1 MSRLRVGWI
10 LHELAGNR
18 QKKKTHNDAMDI
30 NKPVTVPKTA
40 TLAPGS
46 TVQPKHAVDLESMAF
61 SQGVHLMTNKKCRLP
76 EGSFKHSHKGFEEI
90 HIPAP
95 QKKPVSDNELVP
107 IEVTWVGQEGIH
119 GSYTEQGSK

>member
-1 MSRLRVGWI
+1 MSGLRVGWI
-10 LHELAGNR
+10 LRELAGDR
-18 QKKKTHNDAMDI
+18 QKKKTHDDAMDVD
-30 NKPVTVPKTA
+30 KPVTVPKTA

-76 EGSFKHSHKGFEEI
+76 EGSFKHSRKGFEEI
-90 HIPAP
+90 HVPAP

-107 IEVTWVGQEGIH
+107 IEVT
-119 GSYTEQGSK
+119 